1 MPQPHINSVHI
12 DAILTNISVA
22 YLQNQDN
29 FIADKVFPVIP
40 VDKKSDKYFTYTKND
55 WFRDEAQRRAP
66 GTESAGGG
74 YNLSTGTY
82 SCDVW
87 AFHKDVDDQTL
98 ANADA
103 PLNPLR
109 ESAEFVTRR
118 LMLRRELQFVSDFF
132 TTGVWGTDIAGV
144 TSSPS
149 AGTSVYKWSDYTNS
163 DPIADL
169 EAAKAQILG
178 NTGMEANTLVL
189 GYDVFKS
196 LKNHPDLVDRI
207 KYTSSQTITTD
218 MLGAMFDIPRVM
230 VAKAVKAT
238 NNEGAAGAYGFAF
251 GKGALLTHVA
261 PTPGLLTPSA
271 GYTFAWTGVSGGL
284 GQTIGTSQFRMESIK
299 SDRVE
304 AEMAFDNKVI
314 GSDLGYFFSAI
325 VA

>member
-1 MPQPHINSVHI
+1 MPQPNINSVHV

-29 FIADKVFPVIP
+29 FIADKVFPVVP

-55 WFRDEAQRRAP
+55 WFRDEAQRRAD
-66 GTESAGGG
+66 GTESAGSG

-82 SCDVW
+82 SADVW
-87 AFHKDVDDQTL
+87 AFHKDVGDQTV

-109 ESAEFVTRR
+109 EATEFVTRR
-118 LMLRRELQFVSDFF
+118 LLLRKEIQFVSDFF
-132 TTGVWGTDIAGV
+132 TTGVWADDVTGVAGAP
-144 TSSPS
+144 SS
-149 AGTSVYKWSDYTNS
+149 GETKQWSDYSSS
-163 DPIADL
+163 DPINDI
-169 EAAKAQILG
+169 EAGKSEILS

-189 GYDVFKS
+189 GYEVFRQ

-207 KYTSSQTITTD
+207 KYTSSQTITED
-218 MLGAMFDIPRVM
+218 MLARMFDLDRVL

-238 NNEGAAGAYGFAF
+238 NNEGASEAYSFAYG
-251 GKGALLTHVA
+251 KSALLCHTA
-261 PTPGLLTPSA
+261 SAPGLLTPSA
-271 GYTFAWTGVSGGL
+271 GYTFAWTGVSGGI
-284 GQTIGTSQFRMESIK
+284 GSTIGVSSFRMESLK
-299 SDRVE
+299 AERVE

-314 GSDLGYFFSAI
+314 GADLGYFWNTI

>member
-1 MPQPHINSVHI
+1 MPQPNINSVHV
-12 DAILTNISVA
+12 DAILTNISVG

-40 VDKKSDKYFTYTKND
+40 VEKRSDKFFVYTKND

-82 SCDVW
+82 SADVF
-87 AFHKDVDDQTL
+87 AFHKDVDDQTT

-109 ESAEFVTRR
+109 EATEFVTRR
-118 LMLRRELQFVSDFF
+118 LMLRRELQFISDFF
-132 TTGVWGTDIAGV
+132 TTGIWADDVTGV
-144 TSSPS
+144 ASNPTSGQ
-149 AGTSVYKWSDYTNS
+149 ALQWSDYTSS
-163 DPIADL
+163 DPISNI
-169 EAAKAQILG
+169 EEAKAEILG

-189 GYDVFKS
+189 GYDVFKA

-207 KYTSSQTITTD
+207 KYTSAQTITTD
-218 MLGAMFDIPRVM
+218 MIAAMFDIPRVL

-238 NNEGAAGAYGFAF
+238 NKEGATEAYGFAH
-251 GKGALLTHVA
+251 GKGAALYHVA

-284 GQTIGTSQFRMESIK
+284 GATIGTSSFRMESIK

-314 GSDLGYFFSAI
+314 GADLGYFWNTI

>member
-1 MPQPHINSVHI
+1 
-12 DAILTNISVA
+12 
-22 YLQNQDN
+22 
-29 FIADKVFPVIP
+29 
-40 VDKKSDKYFTYTKND
+40 
-55 WFRDEAQRRAP
+55 
-66 GTESAGGG
+66 
-74 YNLSTGTY
+74 
-82 SCDVW
+82 VW
-87 AFHKDVDDQTL
+87 AFHKDVDDQTV

-109 ESAEFVTRR
+109 EATEFVTRR
-118 LMLRRELQFVSDFF
+118 LMLRRELQWVSDFF
-132 TTGVWGTDIAGV
+132 GTGVWADDVTGVAGAP
-144 TSSPS
+144 SS
-149 AGTSVYKWSDYTNS
+149 GQTKQWSDYTSS
-163 DPIADL
+163 DPISDL
-169 EAAKAQILG
+169 EAAKAEILG

-218 MLGAMFDIPRVM
+218 MLAAMFDIPRVM

-238 NNEGAAGAYGFAF
+238 NVEGAAEAYGFAH
-251 GKGALLTHVA
+251 GKKALLCHVA
-261 PTPGLLTPSA
+261 PQPGLLTPSA

-284 GQTIGTSQFRMESIK
+284 GATIGTSQFRMESIK

-314 GSDLGYFFSAI
+314 SADLGYFWNTI